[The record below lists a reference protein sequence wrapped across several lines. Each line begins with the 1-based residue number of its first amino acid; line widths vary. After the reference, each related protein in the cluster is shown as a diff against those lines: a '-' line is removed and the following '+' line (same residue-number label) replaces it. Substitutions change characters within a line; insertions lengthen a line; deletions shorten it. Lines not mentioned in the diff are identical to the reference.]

1 MVILN
6 TSQNVDAAHAFIN
19 FILDPANHA
28 WVAENILY
36 KVPNK
41 AAMDVQAVKDL
52 NASYPNM
59 GMTPADLLKQEVI
72 VDLGADSV
80 KYTDLATE
88 VTSRSSSDDLP
99 SAVQSMTVTTG
110 SGRGAARR
118 RALIGRAAFA
128 GPGLAYV
135 TAFMTVPLLLIARL
149 QRAHPWSLRRGELG
163 VHPGELRQ
171 GGQSHLPV
179 DPRRL
184 AGDRRHHHRPG
195 PAAGYRPPTA
205 LSRLP
210 SQWRTVALVLVV
222 LPFWS
227 NFLIRTYA
235 WIVLLNS
242 QGPVNSALVSLGVIG
257 APLDLLYN
265 RGAVVTGLLYA
276 YLPLVVLP
284 VYAAIERVDPQLQ
297 EAARNLG
304 ATKARTFWD
313 ITLPL
318 TLPGAMIGA
327 IFVFVP
333 SMGNFVVPELL
344 GGGKTVMVGNLIRD
358 QFLEARNWP
367 FGAVL
372 ALAVV
377 AFLVLLFAGQAL
389 VSRRINARGSHA

>member
-1 MVILN
+1 
-6 TSQNVDAAHAFIN
+6 
-19 FILDPANHA
+19 
-28 WVAENILY
+28 
-36 KVPNK
+36 
-41 AAMDVQAVKDL
+41 
-52 NASYPNM
+52 
-59 GMTPADLLKQEVI
+59 
-72 VDLGADSV
+72 
-80 KYTDLATE
+80 
-88 VTSRSSSDDLP
+88 
-99 SAVQSMTVTTG
+99 MTVTTG

-128 GPGLAYV
+128 GPGLVYV
-135 TAFMTVPLLLIARL
+135 TGVMTVPVLLIACYTVLTRGRFGGVSWEFTL
-149 QRAHPWSLRRGELG
+149 DHFATAINPTSLSILG
-163 VHPGELRQ
+163 DSLVIAAITTA
-171 GGQSHLPV
+171 
-179 DPRRL
+179 L
-184 AGDRRHHHRPG
+184 ALIL
-195 PAAGYRPPTA
+195 GYPTA
-205 LSRLP
+205 YGISRLP
-210 SQWRTVALVLVV
+210 RQWRTVALVLVV

-242 QGPVNSALVSLGVIG
+242 QGPLNGALVSLGVIG

-265 RGAVVTGLLYA
+265 RSAVVTGLLYA

-304 ATKARTFWD
+304 ASKARTFWD

-333 SMGNFVVPELL
+333 SMGNFGVPELL

-372 ALAVV
+372 ALSVV
-377 AFLVLLFAGQAL
+377 AFLVLLFALQAL
-389 VSRRINARGSHA
+389 VSRRINRGGARA

>member
-1 MVILN
+1 M
-6 TSQNVDAAHAFIN
+6 TT
-19 FILDPANHA
+19 
-28 WVAENILY
+28 
-36 KVPNK
+36 
-41 AAMDVQAVKDL
+41 
-52 NASYPNM
+52 AS
-59 GMTPADLLKQEVI
+59 
-72 VDLGADSV
+72 
-80 KYTDLATE
+80 
-88 VTSRSSSDDLP
+88 
-99 SAVQSMTVTTG
+99 TG

-128 GPGLAYV
+128 GPGLLYV
-135 TAFMTVPLLLIARL
+135 TAFMTIPLLLIASYTVLTRGRFGGVKWEFTL
-149 QRAHPWSLRRGELG
+149 GNFAKALDPTYLSILGDSLVIAGITTLLALLLG
-163 VHPGELRQ
+163 
-171 GGQSHLPV
+171 
-179 DPRRL
+179 
-184 AGDRRHHHRPG
+184 
-195 PAAGYRPPTA
+195 YPTA
-205 LSRLP
+205 YGITRLP
-210 SQWRTVALVLVV
+210 PQWRTVALVMVV

-242 QGPVNSALVSLGVIG
+242 QGPINSTLVSLGVIG
-257 APLDLLYN
+257 APLELLYN
-265 RGAVVTGLLYA
+265 RGAVVVGLLYA

-284 VYAAIERVDPQLQ
+284 VYAAIERLDPQLQ

-318 TLPGAMIGA
+318 TLPGVMIGA

-377 AFLVLLFAGQAL
+377 AFLVLLFAVQAL

>member
-1 MVILN
+1 
-6 TSQNVDAAHAFIN
+6 
-19 FILDPANHA
+19 
-28 WVAENILY
+28 
-36 KVPNK
+36 
-41 AAMDVQAVKDL
+41 
-52 NASYPNM
+52 
-59 GMTPADLLKQEVI
+59 
-72 VDLGADSV
+72 
-80 KYTDLATE
+80 
-88 VTSRSSSDDLP
+88 
-99 SAVQSMTVTTG
+99 MTVSTG

-128 GPGLAYV
+128 GPGLLYV
-135 TAFMTVPLLLIARL
+135 TAFMTVPLLLIASYTVLTRGRFGGVQWEFTL
-149 QRAHPWSLRRGELG
+149 ENFSKALNPTYLSILGDSLLIAGMTTALALLLG
-163 VHPGELRQ
+163 
-171 GGQSHLPV
+171 
-179 DPRRL
+179 
-184 AGDRRHHHRPG
+184 
-195 PAAGYRPPTA
+195 YPTA
-205 LSRLP
+205 YGISRLP
-210 SQWRTVALVLVV
+210 RQWQTVALVLVV

-242 QGPVNSALVSLGVIG
+242 QGPINSTLVSLGVIG
-257 APLDLLYN
+257 APLELLYN

-304 ATKARTFWD
+304 ATKTRTFWD

-372 ALAVV
+372 ALSVV
-377 AFLVLLFAGQAL
+377 AFLILLFAAQAL
-389 VSRRINARGSHA
+389 VARRINARGSHA

>member
-1 MVILN
+1 
-6 TSQNVDAAHAFIN
+6 
-19 FILDPANHA
+19 
-28 WVAENILY
+28 
-36 KVPNK
+36 
-41 AAMDVQAVKDL
+41 
-52 NASYPNM
+52 
-59 GMTPADLLKQEVI
+59 
-72 VDLGADSV
+72 
-80 KYTDLATE
+80 
-88 VTSRSSSDDLP
+88 
-99 SAVQSMTVTTG
+99 MTVTTG

-135 TAFMTVPLLLIARL
+135 TAFMTVPLLLIACYSVLTRGRFGGVSWEFTL
-149 QRAHPWSLRRGELG
+149 ENFAKAVNPTYLSILGDSLVIAGITTALALLLG
-163 VHPGELRQ
+163 
-171 GGQSHLPV
+171 
-179 DPRRL
+179 
-184 AGDRRHHHRPG
+184 
-195 PAAGYRPPTA
+195 YPTA
-205 LSRLP
+205 YGISRLP

-242 QGPVNSALVSLGVIG
+242 QGPVNSALVSLGVIR

>member
-1 MVILN
+1 
-6 TSQNVDAAHAFIN
+6 
-19 FILDPANHA
+19 
-28 WVAENILY
+28 
-36 KVPNK
+36 
-41 AAMDVQAVKDL
+41 
-52 NASYPNM
+52 
-59 GMTPADLLKQEVI
+59 
-72 VDLGADSV
+72 
-80 KYTDLATE
+80 
-88 VTSRSSSDDLP
+88 
-99 SAVQSMTVTTG
+99 MTVTTG
-110 SGRGAARR
+110 SGRGAARC

-128 GPGLAYV
+128 GPGLVYV
-135 TAFMTVPLLLIARL
+135 TAFMTVPLLLIACYTVLTRGRFGGVSWEFTL
-149 QRAHPWSLRRGELG
+149 DNFAKAINPTYLSILGDSLVIAAITTALALILG
-163 VHPGELRQ
+163 
-171 GGQSHLPV
+171 
-179 DPRRL
+179 
-184 AGDRRHHHRPG
+184 
-195 PAAGYRPPTA
+195 YPTA
-205 LSRLP
+205 YGISRLP
-210 SQWRTVALVLVV
+210 RQWRTVALVLVV

-242 QGPVNSALVSLGVIG
+242 QGPLNGALVSLGVIG

-304 ATKARTFWD
+304 ASKARTFWD

-372 ALAVV
+372 ALSVV
-377 AFLVLLFAGQAL
+377 AFLVLLFALQAL
-389 VSRRINARGSHA
+389 VSRRINRGGARA

>member
-1 MVILN
+1 M
-6 TSQNVDAAHAFIN
+6 TT
-19 FILDPANHA
+19 
-28 WVAENILY
+28 
-36 KVPNK
+36 
-41 AAMDVQAVKDL
+41 
-52 NASYPNM
+52 AS
-59 GMTPADLLKQEVI
+59 
-72 VDLGADSV
+72 
-80 KYTDLATE
+80 
-88 VTSRSSSDDLP
+88 
-99 SAVQSMTVTTG
+99 TG

-128 GPGLAYV
+128 GPGLLYV
-135 TAFMTVPLLLIARL
+135 TAFMTIPLLLIASYTVLTRGRFGGVKWEFTL
-149 QRAHPWSLRRGELG
+149 GNFAKALDPTYLSILGDSLVIAGITTVLALLLG
-163 VHPGELRQ
+163 
-171 GGQSHLPV
+171 
-179 DPRRL
+179 
-184 AGDRRHHHRPG
+184 
-195 PAAGYRPPTA
+195 YPTA
-205 LSRLP
+205 YGITRLP
-210 SQWRTVALVLVV
+210 PQWRTVALVMVV

-242 QGPVNSALVSLGVIG
+242 QGPINSTLVSLGVIG
-257 APLDLLYN
+257 APLELLYN
-265 RGAVVTGLLYA
+265 RGAVVVGLLYA

-284 VYAAIERVDPQLQ
+284 VYAAIERLDPQLQ

-318 TLPGAMIGA
+318 TLPGVMIGA

-377 AFLVLLFAGQAL
+377 AFLVLLFAVQAL